1 MIVVDT
7 TNQNRPV
14 GLKDFYEIKGL
25 LRSECGQIRKS
36 DRKSNSMSYE
46 WKKDH
51 GVINGKE
58 YQIRKINDLFNKTE
72 NFNNFTI
79 KRKWDYD
86 HEKCTT
92 LFQDPC
98 PYCYTALSSLM
109 IPTALAL
116 ICFIIMTC
124 YTCCMKGM

>member
-1 MIVVDT
+1 MQDMIVVDT

-25 LRSECGQIRKS
+25 LRS
-36 DRKSNSMSYE
+36 KSNSMSYE

-58 YQIRKINDLFNKTE
+58 NQIWKINDLFNKTE

-98 PYCYTALSSLM
+98 PYYFTAFSSLM
-109 IPTALAL
+109 IPTTLAL
-116 ICFIIMTC
+116 LSFLVMTC
-124 YTCCMKGM
+124 CSCCTCCCMQGM